1 MLAGSAAELFAADP
15 PRPTP
20 LWQVDLSKLECAS
33 PSFDGEFD
41 ATRQAVFASERR
53 IVVSYAGSPSGSD
66 GKNLLTP
73 VCTLAINVSDG
84 NVLASRKQIVTIYR
98 RPLLFPTAAGQVI
111 LVTGGAVLLNSDLT
125 ETGVSLDVP
134 AGCRILHV
142 SPDGK
147 VVAIEGNS
155 ETRLFDT
162 RTLQPTGV
170 DLDGGAPSTITARS
184 SATNN
189 TVPID
194 SKPGQQ
200 FAFVATKESSRPV
213 LLPKCHTGFQVDYVS
228 EDRMLITCGDS
239 FQVQGQDNNVLVDH
253 RFFGRHVRFGG
264 ASRDGIRFVAAISR
278 RGLFD
283 PWPVSGQEFQV
294 FAVAQKKTIATV
306 VVPHPAE
313 GSWSALSPQGDLLLI
328 GSADGLRL
336 YRLP

>member
-1 MLAGSAAELFAADP
+1 MLAGSAAGLFAADP
-15 PRPTP
+15 LRPSP
-20 LWQVDLSKLECAS
+20 LWQVDLSKLECPI
-33 PSFDGEFD
+33 PSFDSEFD
-41 ATRQAVFASERR
+41 GTRQAVFASEDR
-53 IVVSYAGSPSGSD
+53 IVVSYSGSPSGSD
-66 GKNLLTP
+66 GNSLLTP

-84 NVLASRKQIVTIYR
+84 SVLTSHKQTVTIYR
-98 RPLLFPTAAGQVI
+98 HPLLFATATGQVI

-134 AGCRILHV
+134 AGCRILHM

-162 RTLQPTGV
+162 RTLHATGV
-170 DLDGGAPSTITARS
+170 NLDGGSPSTITTKS

-189 TVPID
+189 TFPID
-194 SKPGQQ
+194 RKPGQQ
-200 FAFVATKESSRPV
+200 FAFVATKETSRSV
-213 LLPKCHTGFQVDYVS
+213 LLPKCHTGFQVDYLS
-228 EDRMLITCGDS
+228 EDRMLVTCGDS
-239 FQVQGQDNNVLVDH
+239 YQVQDQDSNVMTDD
-253 RFFGRHVRFGG
+253 RFLGKHVRFGG
-264 ASRDGIRFVAAISR
+264 ASRDGKRFVVAISK

-283 PWPVSGQEFQV
+283 PWPVNGQELQV
-294 FAVAQKKTIATV
+294 FAVGQKKAIATV

-328 GSADGLRL
+328 GSAGGLRL